1 MAMRLRRLWGDQ
13 RGTVFVET
21 TIMLGI
27 LFIFVLGCIDFLMAM
42 YQWNAA
48 AKAVQV
54 GARIAAVSTPV
65 ANGLTAITGLDGGAD
80 AGDFVPPPSFTTRTC
95 TGADG
100 GSCTGGSTYNA
111 VNMNRIVYGRVPAP
125 VASMGAASCVG
136 ATSSYEIGMCD
147 IFNRVTPANVV
158 VSYMHSGL
166 GFSGRPGGPVP
177 TITVSLQNIPF
188 QFFFLGGLLGF
199 ANITI
204 PALTTTITGED
215 LSSCGD
221 ITCP

>member
-27 LFIFVLGCIDFLMAM
+27 LLIFVLGCIDFLMAM
-42 YQWNAA
+42 YQWPAA

-65 ANGLTAITGLDGGAD
+65 AQDFTDITGLEGGAD
-80 AGDFVPPPSFTTRTC
+80 AGTFPPPSFTTRTC
-95 TGADG
+95 SGAG
-100 GSCTGGSTYNA
+100 SGSCTGGSPYDLA
-111 VNMNRIVYGRVPAP
+111 AMNRIVFGRV
-125 VASMGAASCVG
+125 GGTSCTG

-147 IFNRVTPANVV
+147 VFHRITRANVR
-158 VSYMHSGL
+158 VSYMYSGL
-166 GFSGRPGGPVP
+166 GFAGRPGGPVP

-188 QFFFLGGLLGF
+188 QFFFLGGLMGF
-199 ANITI
+199 ANINI
-204 PALTTTITGED
+204 PPLTTTITGED
-215 LSSCGD
+215 LSSCGA

>member
-1 MAMRLRRLWGDQ
+1 MAMRLRPLCGDQ
-13 RGTVFVET
+13 RGAVLVET

-27 LFIFVLGCIDFLMAM
+27 LFIFVLGCIDFLNAL

-65 ANGLTAITGLDGGAD
+65 AQDFTDITGLEGGAD
-80 AGDFVPPPSFTTRTC
+80 AGTFPPPSFTTRTC
-95 TGADG
+95 SGAG
-100 GSCTGGSTYNA
+100 SGSCTGGATYDLA
-111 VNMNRIVYGRVPAP
+111 AMNRIVFGRV
-125 VASMGAASCVG
+125 GGTSCTG

-147 IFNRVTPANVV
+147 AFPRVTRANVR
-158 VSYMHSGL
+158 VSYIYSGL
-166 GFSGRPGGPVP
+166 GFAGRPGGPVP

-188 QFFFLGGLLGF
+188 QFFFLGGLMGF
-199 ANITI
+199 ANINI
-204 PALTTTITGED
+204 PPLTTTITGED

-221 ITCP
+221 ATCP

>member
-1 MAMRLRRLWGDQ
+1 MSIRRRSLWGDE
-13 RGTVFVET
+13 RGGVLVET
-21 TIMLGI
+21 TLMLGI
-27 LFIFVLGCIDFLMAM
+27 LLIFILGSVDFLMAM

-48 AKAVQV
+48 GKAVQV

-65 ANGLTAITGLDGGAD
+65 AIGLTDITGLDGGAD
-80 AGDFVPPPSFTTRTC
+80 AGDFPPPSFTTRTC
-95 TGADG
+95 TGAGG
-100 GSCTGGSTYNA
+100 GSCTGGSTYDA
-111 VNMNRIVYGRVPAP
+111 VAMNRIVYGRVPAP

-204 PALTTTITGED
+204 PPLTTTITGED
-215 LSSCGD
+215 LSSNA
-221 ITCP
+221 PS